1 MHDKI
6 DNLIVVKIGGSTL
19 GQHDTTLEDLVVLQ
33 KRGVP
38 VVVVHGGGKII
49 TEWLSK
55 QGASAQFIQGERVT
69 DKIGLEVVTGVLA
82 GWVNKDLV
90 ASINA
95 LGGKAVGLSGVDG
108 GLLQGRIKDPQL
120 GYVGAL
126 VEVNIEVLNLL
137 IRAGYIPLVSSIS
150 FNSFEKSNKDHLVL
164 NVNADTAAGEIA
176 VAMSAEKLVFLTDVT
191 GVCDKSGQVI
201 SQMNASEAEY
211 AVASGVASGGMI
223 PKIRAGIR
231 SLDGARGTRI
241 IDGRKPHA
249 LLKELE
255 SGEGGTT
262 IQK

>member
-1 MHDKI
+1 MNDKI
-6 DNLIVVKIGGSTL
+6 KNLIVVKIGGSTL
-19 GQHDTTLEDLVVLQ
+19 GQHDTTLEDLVELQ

-55 QGASAQFIQGERVT
+55 QGASTQFIQGERVT

-90 ASINA
+90 ASLNS
-95 LGGKAVGLSGVDG
+95 LGGQAVGISGVDG
-108 GLLQGRIKDPQL
+108 SLLQGKIKDPQL
-120 GYVGAL
+120 GYVGSL
-126 VEVNIEVLNLL
+126 VNVKVEVLLVL
-137 IRAGYIPLVSSIS
+137 IKAGYIPVVSSIS
-150 FNSFEKSNKDHLVL
+150 YNSFEKLNKDHLLL

-176 VAMSAEKLVFLTDVT
+176 AVMNAEKLVFLTDIA

-201 SQMNASEAEY
+201 SQMNASEAEV
-211 AVASGVASGGMI
+211 AIASGVASGGMI

-241 IDGRKPHA
+241 IDGRQPHA
-249 LLKELE
+249 LLKELQ
-255 SGEGGTT
+255 SSEGGTT
-262 IQK
+262 IRK